1 MSGEDELELEFEDD
15 IDDKEII
22 MCVKANPFLY
32 NKSEKMYS
40 NNEMKKMAWNTIGDS
55 LTNKKS
61 GK

>member
-1 MSGEDELELEFEDD
+1 MSGEDEFDLEFKDEL
-15 IDDKEII
+15 DDKELII
-22 MCVKANPFLY
+22 YVKANSFLY

-40 NNEMKKMAWNTIGDS
+40 NNEMKKMVWNTIGDN